1 MTLSYLLSIAWI
13 LYSETCVIAQLSGP
27 SIEYSVFPSSIC
39 LVKWWLPAPCTEGK
53 FFSTRLW
60 RGNLLTVL
68 KYKFNPAAS
77 HCLCTAAAVKEKEK
91 IRTSRFPSRTRRS
104 LPDHRTLIFVTQS
117 QPDPRGEGQP
127 ARDAVSVEQG
137 GNSTGEKWQPQPRC

>member
-1 MTLSYLLSIAWI
+1 M
-13 LYSETCVIAQLSGP
+13 
-27 SIEYSVFPSSIC
+27 
-39 LVKWWLPAPCTEGK
+39 
-53 FFSTRLW
+53 
-60 RGNLLTVL
+60 TVL
-68 KYKFNPAAS
+68 KYKFNPTAS

-137 GNSTGEKWQPQPRC
+137 GNSTGEK